1 MRRHTHTEAPAK
13 AWEDAVAQAI
23 ANTPQLGISKLAE
36 PHVLRRYKEHIFD
49 PFKDH
54 PIILLEI
61 GIANGDSMRLF
72 RDALPFAKIVG
83 LDVAPLPTIDDPTGR
98 IAMYRGE
105 QQDTALLD
113 RIRSEQAPNGFDVII
128 DDGSHVGQW
137 TRIAFWH
144 LFMQHLKPGGLYFIE
159 DWGVSYWKNYPDGR
173 YYCPPRVNFSPRR
186 EKLLNSILMFATSRN
201 LTLLRRR
208 VIGLKYRLVRRKF
221 PSHIYGIVGFLK
233 ELVDE
238 CGIADVTDPLR
249 GKGAPRQ
256 STIEEMRVSVGLA
269 MIVKRQTQA

>member
-1 MRRHTHTEAPAK
+1 
-13 AWEDAVAQAI
+13 
-23 ANTPQLGISKLAE
+23 
-36 PHVLRRYKEHIFD
+36 
-49 PFKDH
+49 
-54 PIILLEI
+54 
-61 GIANGDSMRLF
+61 
-72 RDALPFAKIVG
+72 
-83 LDVAPLPTIDDPTGR
+83 
-98 IAMYRGE
+98 
-105 QQDTALLD
+105 
-113 RIRSEQAPNGFDVII
+113 
-128 DDGSHVGQW
+128 
-137 TRIAFWH
+137 
-144 LFMQHLKPGGLYFIE
+144 
-159 DWGVSYWKNYPDGR
+159 
-173 YYCPPRVNFSPRR
+173 
-186 EKLLNSILMFATSRN
+186 MFATSRN